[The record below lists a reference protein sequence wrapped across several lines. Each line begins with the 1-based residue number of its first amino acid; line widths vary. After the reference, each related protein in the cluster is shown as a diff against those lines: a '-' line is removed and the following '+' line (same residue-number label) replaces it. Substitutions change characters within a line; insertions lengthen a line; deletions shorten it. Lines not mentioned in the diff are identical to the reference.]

1 MWAPVLFLSFL
12 FIYFFMDDFQFV
24 VFFKVFNPD
33 VLNNGT
39 LAPKT
44 LNTTEIIK
52 IKKKL
57 KKSSSS
63 QAITPD
69 WLVKARCWQ
78 RPHPA
83 RQKFCQYFGDC
94 MTDPKDVY

>member
-1 MWAPVLFLSFL
+1 MYLFSFHEKKKKNQLDMMWAPVLFLTFL

-52 IKKKL
+52 IKKK
-57 KKSSSS
+57 
-63 QAITPD
+63 
-69 WLVKARCWQ
+69 
-78 RPHPA
+78 
-83 RQKFCQYFGDC
+83 
-94 MTDPKDVY
+94 

>member
-1 MWAPVLFLSFL
+1 
-12 FIYFFMDDFQFV
+12 MDDFQFV

-52 IKKKL
+52 IKKNKKNHPPLKL
-57 KKSSSS
+57 LLRIDLSK
-63 QAITPD
+63 
-69 WLVKARCWQ
+69 
-78 RPHPA
+78 PA
-83 RQKFCQYFGDC
+83 ADSVPIQHVRNSVNILE
-94 MTDPKDVY
+94 TV

>member
-1 MWAPVLFLSFL
+1 
-12 FIYFFMDDFQFV
+12 MDDFQFV
-24 VFFKVFNPD
+24 VFFKVFNQD

-69 WLVKARCWQ
+69 
-78 RPHPA
+78 
-83 RQKFCQYFGDC
+83 
-94 MTDPKDVY
+94 

>member
-1 MWAPVLFLSFL
+1 MYLFSFHEKKKKNQLDMMWAPVLFLSFL

-24 VFFKVFNPD
+24 VFFKVFNQD

-52 IKKKL
+52 IKKK
-57 KKSSSS
+57 
-63 QAITPD
+63 
-69 WLVKARCWQ
+69 
-78 RPHPA
+78 
-83 RQKFCQYFGDC
+83 
-94 MTDPKDVY
+94 